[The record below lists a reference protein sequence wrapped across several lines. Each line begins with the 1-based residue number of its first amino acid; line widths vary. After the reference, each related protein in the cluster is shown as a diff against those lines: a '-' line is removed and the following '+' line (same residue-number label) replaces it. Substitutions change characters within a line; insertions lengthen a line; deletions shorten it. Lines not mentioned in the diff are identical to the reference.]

1 MKVLRL
7 CLHCRRL
14 GFNPWVGKIPWKKKW
29 QLTPV
34 FLVGEFHGQ
43 RNLVGYSP
51 WSRRVGHDSATNTVV
66 KNPPV
71 NAGDIRDMG
80 LILGSGRSPGGGHG
94 NPLQYSCFGE
104 SLGQRTLVGYSPWGR
119 RVRHD
124 WKWLS
129 MHTYMINR
137 ANLHLT
143 WYRVFE
149 KLLNVS

>member
-104 SLGQRTLVGYSPWGR
+104 SLGQRTLVGYSPWGSLELDMTEAIAR
-119 RVRHD
+119 THAAYISVYR
-124 WKWLS
+124 LS
-129 MHTYMINR
+129 RMRKCQI
-137 ANLHLT
+137 
-143 WYRVFE
+143 F
-149 KLLNVS
+149 